1 MTRNTAREIAVH
13 LAYELSFSD
22 LPVEEFLDQQLSAET
37 FSELAPEDSLYEEL
51 SQKYLDAGYQEVIDE
66 RQAALD
72 AGNTTRLQ

>member
-1 MTRNTAREIAVH
+1 MC
-13 LAYELSFSD
+13 SK
-22 LPVEEFLDQQLSAET
+22 DQFDA
-37 FSELAPEDSLYEEL
+37 LYDEL